1 MSNLSNFYQLKG
13 FNMNDI
19 KVRLSTLWIF
29 VLFNMIFADLV
40 GFMNP
45 GDLEAVIKG
54 EVGVEITQELL
65 LIFSILLEI
74 PIAMVVVSRLL
85 ERRFNRWANI
95 LASVITIVYVI
106 GGGSNYLSY
115 YFFATIEVLAMLLII
130 YFAWNWPKET

>member
-1 MSNLSNFYQLKG
+1 
-13 FNMNDI
+13 MNDI